1 MTSQKVFPVVDGIKD
16 DIIAISDYIHRNP
29 ELGHQEEK
37 AVRYLTA
44 KLADAGFAVET
55 GVGGFPTAFKAVYQG
70 KTEGPTV
77 AFLAEYDALPGIDHA
92 CGHNLIAA
100 AAVGAGLALRQMM
113 DELPGTIVVMGTPAE
128 EVPPPVKGK
137 MIENGAFAGV
147 DVSLTFHGSSGTYAN
162 AQMLANNAMEVT
174 YTGKTSH
181 AAASPEQG
189 RSALDGA
196 LLALHGL
203 ELLREHVR
211 QDIRMHYVIA
221 DGGKAPNIV
230 PEKAV
235 VRCFL
240 RGLERSYLDQ
250 VAERA
255 EKCFR
260 AGALATETEVVIDVL
275 GKWDD
280 YLHIPALN
288 KAMEEYARAAGA
300 GQMMDSPPAGGSSD
314 FGNVSHAMPTSA
326 IFVAFVPPGT
336 AGHSKEWCDA
346 AGEKAGHD
354 AAIIAAKAMAATAY
368 DLLTQPEYLKTVQGE
383 FARLKG

>member
-1 MTSQKVFPVVDGIKD
+1 MTGEKVFPAVDSIREE
-16 DIIAISDYIHRNP
+16 IIAISDYIHQNP

-37 AVRYLTA
+37 AVKFLTG
-44 KLADAGFAVET
+44 KLAAAGFTVET

-70 KTEGPTV
+70 KTAGPTV
-77 AFLAEYDALPGIDHA
+77 AFLAEYDALPGIDHG

-100 AAVGAGLALRQMM
+100 STIGAALALRRMM
-113 DELPGTIVVMGTPAE
+113 DDLPGTIVVMGTPAE

-137 MIENGAFAGV
+137 MVENGAFAGV
-147 DVSLTFHGSSGTYAN
+147 DVSLTFHGSAGTYAN
-162 AQMLANNAMEVT
+162 AKMLAVNALEVT

-196 LLALHGL
+196 LLALHAL
-203 ELLREHVR
+203 EMLREHVR
-211 QDIRMHYVIA
+211 QDTRMHYIIA
-221 DGGKAPNIV
+221 DGGEAPNIV
-230 PEKAV
+230 PKHTT

-240 RGLERSYLDQ
+240 RGLERAYLDQ

-260 AGALATETEVVIDVL
+260 AGALATETEVEIKVV

-280 YLHIPALN
+280 YLHVPALN
-288 KAMEEYARAAGA
+288 QAMEEYARQAGA
-300 GQMMDSPPAGGSSD
+300 VQMVQSPPAGGSSD

-326 IFVAFVPPGT
+326 IFVAFVPPDT

-346 AGEKAGHD
+346 AGGKAGHD
-354 AAIIAAKAMAATAY
+354 AAMVGAKAMAATAY
-368 DLLTQPEYLKTVQGE
+368 DLLTQPEYFKTVQAE
-383 FARLKG
+383 FARAK